1 MTNLLGQLP
10 ALTEPDAAPSEPSA
24 AHTTRE
30 IAQQPALWR
39 DIALQ
44 TLRAGSDVNAFLRPL
59 LARPDLR
66 VVLTGAGTSAFAGE
80 VLAPVL
86 SSQLDRRVEAIA
98 TTDVVASPRENFPTD
113 VPTLL
118 VSFARSGDS
127 PESVAATEV
136 AELYLTEVHHLVV
149 TCNAAGLLAR
159 RHHDANRSH
168 VLLLPEAANDQ
179 GFAMTSSF
187 TGMTLAILLAFS
199 DPQDAD
205 MVEPLAH
212 AAEHFLANR
221 EADVSKL
228 AARDDERIVYL
239 GSGALKGLA
248 RESALKVLE
257 LTAGGV
263 AAFSDTPMGFR
274 HGPKSVLNDRTLV
287 VVYLSNDPHTR
298 LYDLDL
304 LAELRATQGDD
315 NVIGITA
322 AKGDTPGDEHIW
334 ELPGLG
340 HLNDAAL
347 ALPAAVFAQLF
358 ALQASLRGGHTPDN
372 PFPAGQVNRV
382 VQGVTL
388 HLPN

>member
-1 MTNLLGQLP
+1 M
-10 ALTEPDAAPSEPSA
+10 SEPSA

-39 DIALQ
+39 EVARQ
-44 TLRAGSDVNAFLRPL
+44 AVRARSEVDAFLRPL

-66 VVLTGAGTSAFAGE
+66 LVLTGAGTSAFAGQ

-86 SSQLDRRVEAIA
+86 STQLARRVEAIA
-98 TTDVVASPRENFPTD
+98 TTDIVASPRESFPAD

-127 PESVAATEV
+127 PESVAATEI
-136 AELYLTEVHHLVV
+136 AELCLTEVHHLVV
-149 TCNAAGLLAR
+149 TCNTGGLLAR
-159 RHHDANRSH
+159 RHDGAPRSQ
-168 VLLLPEAANDQ
+168 VLLLPPAANDQ

-187 TGMTLAILLAFS
+187 TGMTLATLLAFS
-199 DPQDAD
+199 DPQDVD
-205 MVEPLAH
+205 MVESLAR
-212 AAEHFLANR
+212 AAEHLLAHR
-221 EADVSKL
+221 EADVQKL
-228 AARDDERIVYL
+228 AACDYQRIVYL

-257 LTAGGV
+257 LTAGGI
-263 AAFSDTPMGFR
+263 AAFSDTPLGFR
-274 HGPKSVLNDRTLV
+274 HGPKSILNDRTLV

-304 LAELRATQGDD
+304 LAELRSTQGDHD
-315 NVIGITA
+315 VLAITA
-322 AKGDTPGDEHIW
+322 AKGDTPTDDSTW

-347 ALPAAVFAQLF
+347 ALPAMVFAQLF
-358 ALQASLRGGHTPDN
+358 GLHASLRGGHTPDN
-372 PFPAGQVNRV
+372 PFPAGEVNRV

-388 HLPN
+388 HLPS